1 MILMVLMFLM
11 VLKDA
16 YDAYDRTTQT
26 TQTTQTTM
34 GKTTV
39 VFERKSSIAD
49 SWRRTYR
56 RGLSEGKADTTATTT
71 RTEKD
76 VLTIDTVNHVYEG
89 SWGWG
94 YERNLEDF

>member
-26 TQTTQTTM
+26 QTTVGRM
-34 GKTTV
+34 TV
-39 VFERKSSIAD
+39 VFEQKSGITD
-49 SWRRTYR
+49 DWRHTYR
-56 RGLSEGKADTTATTT
+56 RGLSEGKEDTITTT
-71 RTEKD
+71 TKTEKD
-76 VLTIDTVNHVYEG
+76 VLTVDTADTVDRVYEG